1 MPLLP
6 FFCFFLF
13 FHNTQPRVVNGIL
26 LMCLNIG
33 VTPPDVS
40 KPKKCAVMEAWT
52 DPFAQSPKKSLEIIG
67 LPFFDP
73 LKTTKE
79 QQ

>member
-1 MPLLP
+1 M
-6 FFCFFLF
+6 
-13 FHNTQPRVVNGIL
+13 HKQPRVVNGIL

-33 VTPPDVS
+33 ITPPDVS

-67 LPFFDP
+67 L
-73 LKTTKE
+73 LHTHQHTYTRRGRSE
-79 QQ
+79 QRVTMM

>member
-1 MPLLP
+1 
-6 FFCFFLF
+6 
-13 FHNTQPRVVNGIL
+13 
-26 LMCLNIG
+26 MCLNIG

-73 LKTTKE
+73 LKITKE

>member
-1 MPLLP
+1 M
-6 FFCFFLF
+6 
-13 FHNTQPRVVNGIL
+13 NGIL

-33 VTPPDVS
+33 ITPPDVS

-67 LPFFDP
+67 LQHCFLLLLLLHPIHREKTRKEQN
-73 LKTTKE
+73 KTT
-79 QQ
+79 